1 MTPKLIS
8 RRDWM
13 LAAAAAP
20 AALGAEAASA
30 ALGAEA
36 ASAAFSLTGYETS
49 LPAKSAFASMP
60 FTYLDSG
67 STHPA
72 PLGAKKA
79 IHDYMARKARERDAP
94 EYVRSEPSAH
104 VFARLINA
112 APEEISYV
120 FSTTM
125 GENLSLLAAG
135 MPRPGK
141 RIVTDAL
148 HFFGSHY
155 TYGEMRKAGMDVVTL
170 PMTADGRVSMDD
182 MAAAID
188 DNTAFV
194 AVSLV
199 STINGFQHDLKKV
212 SEIAHAHGALVYA
225 DIIHGAGS
233 IPFDVKASGVDFAA
247 CSTYKWLMGDMGRGF
262 LYIRKELQ
270 DRVSRP
276 WWGYHQVASLN
287 SHLYP
292 YDEPGEHPLDYT
304 TRDDAEG
311 LFAMGTDASIVE
323 AQLQYSLPW
332 IEKIGVEQIQAHR
345 QPLLKAVQ
353 DELRLRGYEPLTP
366 LDSKTPLVAFA
377 MKDARAKIGERLN
390 TNKVRITVSA
400 NRFRVSVSVFNDMND
415 IDRLLETLPKRPV

>member
-1 MTPKLIS
+1 MKPKSPLIS

-20 AALGAEAASA
+20 AALSVAPSAIAADAEPGAD
-30 ALGAEA
+30 L
-36 ASAAFSLTGYETS
+36 S
-49 LPAKSAFASMP
+49 LPAKASFASMP

-79 IHDYMARKARERDAP
+79 IEDYMLRKTRDRAAP
-94 EYVRSEPSAH
+94 EFERGEPSAH
-104 VFARLINA
+104 VFARLVNA
-112 APEEISYV
+112 APEEISTV

-135 MPRPGK
+135 MPQPGK

-155 TYGEMRKAGMDVVTL
+155 TYGEMRKAGMDVVTV
-170 PMTADGRVSMDD
+170 PMTEEGRIDLDD
-182 MAAAID
+182 FAAAVD

-199 STINGFQHDLKKV
+199 STINGFQHDLKKI

-233 IPFDVKASGVDFAA
+233 VPFDVKASGVDFAA

-262 LYIRKELQ
+262 LYIRKDIQ

-276 WWGYHQVASLN
+276 WWGYHQLASIN
-287 SHLYP
+287 PHLYP
-292 YDEPGEHPLDYT
+292 YDEPGENPLDYT

-311 LFAMGTDASIVE
+311 LFAMGTDANIVE

-332 IEKIGVEQIQAHR
+332 LEKIGVERIQAHR
-345 QPLLKAVQ
+345 QPLIRAVQ
-353 DELRLRGYEPLTP
+353 DELRRRGYEPLTP
-366 LDSKTPLVAFA
+366 SDSTSPLVAFA
-377 MKDARAKIGERLN
+377 LKDARAKLN
-390 TNKVRITVSA
+390 DLLRDNDVRITVSA
-400 NRFRVSVSVFNDMND
+400 NRFRVSVALFNDMND
-415 IDRLLETLPKRPV
+415 IDRLLEALPKKPA

>member
-1 MTPKLIS
+1 MNPKSTSMT

-13 LAAAAAP
+13 VAAAAAP
-20 AALGAEAASA
+20 AAIGAGPAAA
-30 ALGAEA
+30 TLAKAQG
-36 ASAAFSLTGYETS
+36 ETT
-49 LPAKSAFASMP
+49 LPAKASFAAMP

-79 IHDYMARKARERDAP
+79 IEDYMLRKTRDRAAPDYER
-94 EYVRSEPSAH
+94 REPSAH

-112 APEEISYV
+112 DLEEISYV

-155 TYGEMRKAGMDVVTL
+155 TYGEMRKAGMDVVTA
-170 PMTADGRVSMDD
+170 PMTKEGRIDLED

-199 STINGFQHDLKKV
+199 STINGFQHDLR
-212 SEIAHAHGALVYA
+212 EISDLAHAHGALVYA

-233 IPFDVKASGVDFAA
+233 VPFDVKASGVDFAA

-262 LYIRKELQ
+262 LYIRKGVQENI
-270 DRVSRP
+270 SRP
-276 WWGYHQVASLN
+276 WWGYHQLASIN

-292 YDEPGEHPLDYT
+292 YDEPGEAPLDYT

-323 AQLQYSLPW
+323 AQLQHSLPW
-332 IEKIGVEQIQAHR
+332 IEKIGVERIEAHR
-345 QPLLKAVQ
+345 QPLIEAVQ
-353 DELRLRGYEPLTP
+353 SELRRRGYEPLTP
-366 LDSKTPLVAFA
+366 SDSTTPLVAFA
-377 MKDARAKIGERLN
+377 MKDARAKLGDLLKDN
-390 TNKVRITVSA
+390 DVRITVSA
-400 NRFRVSVSVFNDMND
+400 NRFRVSVSLFNDMND
-415 IDRLLETLPKRPV
+415 IDRLLEVLPKRPL